1 MNLFNKHISQREEN
15 DCGVACLQMILQSQ
29 KYYISY
35 LELKEILRPDISGI
49 SINKIIEFLST
60 INVVTDCYIVNDKD
74 ALKDDFNKKQFP
86 CMALLERNNGNHFI
100 VIYKIT
106 KNKIIYC
113 TGTRN

>member
-60 INVVTDCYIVNDKD
+60 INVVFYVK
-74 ALKDDFNKKQFP
+74 
-86 CMALLERNNGNHFI
+86 
-100 VIYKIT
+100 
-106 KNKIIYC
+106 
-113 TGTRN
+113 